1 MLNKDQ
7 PIYEYQN
14 TKLTVNDQTWLG
26 GIAGLRN
33 LERRRNEDMPKL
45 DRLLFHQLWLGLI
58 DPGPNYDN
66 PKDAA
71 TRAMRYSALLV
82 EWLWTMVDRERARVR
97 DVVHQLLAETNIA
110 LGGSIGS
117 RED

>member
-1 MLNKDQ
+1 MLGEVLLNEDL

-14 TKLTVNDQTWLG
+14 TELTVNDQTWIG

-33 LERRRNEDMPKL
+33 LERRRNKDPPTS

-58 DPGPNYDN
+58 DPRPNYDN

-71 TRAMRYSALLV
+71 TRAMRCSALLV
-82 EWLWTMVDRERARVR
+82 ERLWTMVDRECARVR
-97 DVVHQLLAETNIA
+97 NVVPQCLAEN
-110 LGGSIGS
+110 
-117 RED
+117 

>member
-1 MLNKDQ
+1 MLGEVLLNEDL

-14 TKLTVNDQTWLG
+14 TELTVNDQTWIG

-33 LERRRNEDMPKL
+33 LERRRNEDMPTS
-45 DRLLFHQLWLGLI
+45 DWLLFHQLQLGLI
-58 DPGPNYDN
+58 DPRPNYDN

-82 EWLWTMVDRERARVR
+82 ERLWTMMDRERARVR
-97 DVVHQLLAETNIA
+97 DVIHQHLT
-110 LGGSIGS
+110 
-117 RED
+117 ED